1 MGGDKDQPLQ
11 ASSKR
16 EWAISRGQAGLHFPG
31 SANFGEGLGV
41 KGREEKM
48 QRARDV
54 TLPCASDVPTS
65 SPKF

>member
-11 ASSKR
+11 ASSKG